1 MARTMTCS
9 GTDNLRHKTAVII
22 GSGNVATQLGKAI
35 CDKLNI
41 LQVFSPNLDNA
52 YELSK
57 VIGSEAINSISQIKC
72 DADIYI
78 LAISDDAIE
87 PFLKQVKCK
96 NGLWVHTSGSTN
108 INVLYG
114 IGESQGVLYP
124 LQTFSKHAELDFAN
138 INFLTEATSDYA
150 LNIIDSLAKATG
162 STNISHVSSLHRE
175 KLHVAAVFACNFA
188 NFMWTQA
195 DKILSDIG
203 IEFNALQSLIEATLK
218 KALTNGPEY
227 GQTGPARRGDMK
239 IITHHIESLDPYQ
252 AEIYKFISQKI
263 SEYYTSNS

>member
-78 LAISDDAIE
+78 LA
-87 PFLKQVKCK
+87 
-96 NGLWVHTSGSTN
+96 
-108 INVLYG
+108 
-114 IGESQGVLYP
+114 
-124 LQTFSKHAELDFAN
+124 
-138 INFLTEATSDYA
+138 
-150 LNIIDSLAKATG
+150 
-162 STNISHVSSLHRE
+162 
-175 KLHVAAVFACNFA
+175 
-188 NFMWTQA
+188 M
-195 DKILSDIG
+195 
-203 IEFNALQSLIEATLK
+203 
-218 KALTNGPEY
+218 
-227 GQTGPARRGDMK
+227 
-239 IITHHIESLDPYQ
+239 
-252 AEIYKFISQKI
+252 
-263 SEYYTSNS
+263 